1 MKQKALKTL
10 SGLFGDE
17 FGISCNDLLASLPDG
32 TGYIPLSVK
41 EKWFRLVYPKGSV
54 RTEIIKFD
62 DIMAVVKASIYEDKN
77 DENPISTGFACSLV
91 NNPDHPELGGCN
103 TLQTAE
109 TMAKSRAYSAAGF
122 GPIAAE
128 VPEGLP
134 EAPIQM
140 DAADTPI
147 PEEPPK
153 VTRKKREKK
162 SDTPAEDNT
171 DEKVSTET
179 ETSTLTENTEEQ
191 NNETPVEF
199 NLPSFCSKTPEEY
212 EVEVQEIQKTLD
224 GRKAGGIVIT
234 YGSLRSK
241 TLKEVASAE
250 TSEDK
255 VEKLRP
261 YCDIT
266 STEPND
272 LRVVAAARLYVAS
285 FDRKHAKAAANA

>member
-1 MKQKALKTL
+1 MKPKAIKAL
-10 SGLFGDE
+10 SGIFGDD

-54 RTEIIKFD
+54 RTEIVKFD
-62 DIMAVVKASIYEDKN
+62 DIMAVVKASVYEDKN
-77 DENPISTGFACSLV
+77 DSNPISTGFACSLV
-91 NNPDHPELGGCN
+91 SNPDHPELGGSN
-103 TLQTAE
+103 ALQTAE

-134 EAPIQM
+134 EAPIPIDVA
-140 DAADTPI
+140 DAPV

-153 VTRKKREKK
+153 TTRKKKEKQ
-162 SDTPAEDNT
+162 SDTPAENNV
-171 DEKVSTET
+171 DEETLTET
-179 ETSTLTENTEEQ
+179 ETLAEGAEKQ
-191 NNETPVEF
+191 DDETPEEF
-199 NLPSFCSKTPEEY
+199 NLPSFCAKTPEEY

-234 YGSLRSK
+234 YGSLRSR
-241 TLKEVASAE
+241 TLKEVASSE

-285 FDRKHAKAAANA
+285 FDRKHAKTAEK